1 MILLGSLA
9 SCGSKPSSTS
19 TYIAASLQEAIQNTS
34 DEYQMDIETGMG
46 YSYTYQIISPEL
58 YYYAPGVENY
68 ILLPEDPNYYHSF
81 ERTYLEVE
89 ETYRFGMDV
98 HGRAG
103 RKEDK
108 DLIYSVNF
116 LDILKKYT
124 DDFSKKDEKTYMCTV
139 KDLAYDLKDYFQ
151 NRAFTYC
158 NYFELELGTDGRLAS
173 FRSYEKSLEEAY
185 SVGEVSFHHLIS
197 HH

>member
-1 MILLGSLA
+1 MKTKKLKKYVSLMILLGSLA

-81 ERTYLEVE
+81 ERTYLKPIALVWMYMVE
-89 ETYRFGMDV
+89 RVE
-98 HGRAG
+98 
-103 RKEDK
+103 
-108 DLIYSVNF
+108 
-116 LDILKKYT
+116 KKI
-124 DDFSKKDEKTYMCTV
+124 K
-139 KDLAYDLKDYFQ
+139 
-151 NRAFTYC
+151 
-158 NYFELELGTDGRLAS
+158 
-173 FRSYEKSLEEAY
+173 
-185 SVGEVSFHHLIS
+185 I
-197 HH
+197 